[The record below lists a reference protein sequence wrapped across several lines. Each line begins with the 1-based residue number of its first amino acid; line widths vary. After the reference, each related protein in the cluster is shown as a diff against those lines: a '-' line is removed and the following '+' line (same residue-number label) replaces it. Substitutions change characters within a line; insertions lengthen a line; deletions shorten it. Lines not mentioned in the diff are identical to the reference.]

1 MSSVVHFGTA
11 GSLLGSES
19 GAVAPSTGHYTE
31 RTPRFVEFA
40 GGDELSEA
48 ARPLRADAARNR
60 ARVLRTAYETFAGE
74 GLAVPLDEIARRAG
88 VGAGTVYR
96 HFPTKD
102 DLFRAVIADRL
113 GHIVGEGRGMLDG
126 PDAHR
131 ALSAFLRSIVL
142 RWGAEDRGLVDALA
156 NAGFD
161 WGSAPDAEAEFM
173 ALLGDL
179 LAAAQEAG
187 TVRAEVTVPE
197 VKALMVGLQA
207 MQGYD
212 EGVADRVTEVVLDGL
227 RPIVS

>member
-1 MSSVVHFGTA
+1 LA
-11 GSLLGSES
+11 
-19 GAVAPSTGHYTE
+19 
-31 RTPRFVEFA
+31 
-40 GGDELSEA
+40 EA
-48 ARPLRADAARNR
+48 AKPLRADAARNR
-60 ARVLRTAYETFAGE
+60 DRVLKTAYEAFAGE
-74 GLAVPLDEIARRAG
+74 GIAIPLDEIARRAG

-102 DLFRAVIADRL
+102 ALFRAVIADRL
-113 GHIVGEGRGMLDG
+113 DHIVGEGRGMLDG
-126 PDAHR
+126 PDADE
-131 ALSAFLRSIVL
+131 ALFAFLRSIVL

-161 WGSAPDAEAEFM
+161 WGSAPDAEAEFL

-197 VKALMVGLQA
+197 VKALVVGLQA

-227 RPIVS
+227 RPAAS